1 LADSRRKGSRFLES
15 TGTVFFKK
23 TSDIAVIEL
32 ITINLYKNKKI
43 MISENNEK
51 KMLNC

>member
-1 LADSRRKGSRFLES
+1 VESSGKAFKEKNADI
-15 TGTVFFKK
+15 
-23 TSDIAVIEL
+23 DVIEL

>member
-1 LADSRRKGSRFLES
+1 VES
-15 TGTVFFKK
+15 SGKAFKEK
-23 TSDIAVIEL
+23 NADIAVIEL

>member
-1 LADSRRKGSRFLES
+1 LADSRRKGNGFQR
-15 TGTVFFKK
+15 KK
-23 TSDIAVIEL
+23 TADIAVIEL
-32 ITINLYKNKKI
+32 MSFNLYKNKKI